1 MASLREYGR
10 TAGAVHSIGFHLV
23 WCSKYRRPVLE
34 GRVAH
39 RLASLIEAKCDERGW
54 TVQALEIMPD
64 HVQLFV
70 HTGPGAS
77 PALVAHQC
85 KGFTSRVLRGEFP
98 HLRSR
103 LPTLWSKSYL
113 ATSVGPVSEATIR
126 RYIAE
131 QTTRPEKGR
140 P

>member
-1 MASLREYGR
+1 MASLKGYGR
-10 TAGAVHSIGFHLV
+10 TAGAVHSIGLQLV
-23 WCSKYRRPVLE
+23 WCPKYRRPVLE
-34 GRVAH
+34 GPVAD
-39 RLASLIEAKCDERGW
+39 RLRSLIEAKCSERGW
-54 TVQALEIMPD
+54 TVQALEIAPD
-64 HVQLFV
+64 HVRLFV
-70 HTGPGAS
+70 RTGPDAS

-113 ATSVGPVSEATIR
+113 VASVGRLSEATIH

-131 QTTRPEKGR
+131 QTIRPEKGR

>member
-1 MASLREYGR
+1 MASLRGYGR
-10 TAGAVHSIGFHLV
+10 TSGAVHRIGLHLV
-23 WCSKYRRPVLE
+23 RCPKYRRPVLE
-34 GRVAH
+34 VRVAE
-39 RLASLIEAKCDERGW
+39 RLRNLIQANCGERGW
-54 TVQALEIMPD
+54 TVQALAIMPD
-64 HVQLFV
+64 HARLLVR
-70 HTGPGAS
+70 TGPDAS

-85 KGFTSRVLRGEFP
+85 KGFTSRVLRAEFP

-113 ATSVGPVSEATIR
+113 VASVGRLPTATIR

-131 QTTRPEKGR
+131 QTIRPERGR